1 MKLKKLNSISK
12 KQNNM
17 GILGSYQLNKSLLL
31 RLSKGMIIDMN
42 TMTLIM
48 NITAAKVAFAVSL
61 NQENIRH

>member
-17 GILGSYQLNKSLLL
+17 DILGSYQQNKFLLL
-31 RLSKGMIIDMN
+31 RLPKGMIIDMN

-48 NITAAKVAFAVSL
+48 SITAAKVAFAVSL
-61 NQENIRH
+61 NQENIKL

>member
-17 GILGSYQLNKSLLL
+17 GILGSYQQNKFLLL
-31 RLSKGMIIDMN
+31 RLPKGMIIDMN

-48 NITAAKVAFAVSL
+48 SITAAKVAFAVSL
-61 NQENIRH
+61 NQENIKL

>member
-17 GILGSYQLNKSLLL
+17 DILGSYQLNKSLLL